1 MKRKNSI
8 NDGQFTPLH
17 KIPSMKTCIMTS
29 SIILIFG
36 VSIFAQNPN
45 CNRDVWIKQDEKK
58 IPHGIC
64 IPKGYLI
71 SNIYEMADVND
82 DGFLDFICRWRRP
95 KLQDGDTLYVTIYAQ
110 NRDSTFSHFRT
121 FNNLYPIYFE
131 RNNSGYTPP
140 DKKLIPLYEKYRN
153 VFLLKLTFEKGVIQI
168 IRTGEVKENLIITY
182 RYDKII
188 KNWRYEKTI
197 RYDYAI
203 ETKEPYDLSKKLGP
217 TIDNFTYF
225 IWDEEE

>member
-1 MKRKNSI
+1 
-8 NDGQFTPLH
+8 
-17 KIPSMKTCIMTS
+17 MTS

-45 CNRDVWIKQDEKK
+45 CNRDVWIKQDEKR

-64 IPKGYLI
+64 IPKGYFI
-71 SNIYEMADVND
+71 SYIYEMTDVND
-82 DGFLDFICRWRRP
+82 DGFLDFIFKWRRP
-95 KLQDGDTLYVTIYAQ
+95 KLQDGDTLYMTIYAQ
-110 NRDSTFSHFRT
+110 NQDSTFSHFRT
-121 FNNLYPIYFE
+121 FNNLYPINFE
-131 RNNSGYTPP
+131 RYDTDYSPP
-140 DKKLIPLYEKYRN
+140 DKKLRPLHKKYDG
-153 VFLLKLTFEKGVIQI
+153 FYPFIKLTFEKGAIQI
-168 IRTGEVKENLIITY
+168 IKNFEAKANLITTY
-182 RYDKII
+182 RYDKNI

-225 IWDEEE
+225 IWDEEEEE

>member
-1 MKRKNSI
+1 MKKSI
-8 NDGQFTPLH
+8 LLGL
-17 KIPSMKTCIMTS
+17 
-29 SIILIFG
+29 IIIACG
-36 VSIFAQNPN
+36 AVSVAQHTD
-45 CNRDVWIKQDEKK
+45 CNRAVWFNRFTNLLPKEV
-58 IPHGIC
+58 C
-64 IPKGYLI
+64 IPKGNYHI
-71 SNIYEMADVND
+71 TRVYERTDINE
-82 DGFLDFICRWRRP
+82 DGLEDFIFDWN
-95 KLQDGDTLYVTIYAQ
+95 KKTLQDGDTLYVTIYAQ
-110 NRDSTFSHFRT
+110 NQDSTFSHFRT
-121 FNNLYPIYFE
+121 FNNLYPINFE

-217 TIDNFTYF
+217 TVDNFTYF